1 MLEIFQYD
9 FMQKAFITG
18 ILIAII
24 TPCIGVIVVLK
35 RLSMIGDSL
44 SHNSLAGVAAGLAF
58 GLNPILGA
66 VLFSV
71 AAAFGIEQIRKSFP
85 KYSEIAIAVI
95 MSTGIGLAGILAG
108 FVKNSA
114 NFNSFLFGSI
124 VAISDFELYMVVG
137 LSIVVISAVIFLYKE
152 LFYITF
158 DEQSARLAGIPV
170 GLINFVF
177 TLLTAITIS
186 ISARTVGTL
195 VISSLMVLP
204 VASAMQIAKSYKQ
217 TVVFSVIFAIIF
229 TVLGLYISYY
239 ANFKPGGTIVLVGV
253 SALVCVLTYN
263 NLLSKAFLRRAVKR
277 ALSFN
282 SHDLKDDFV
291 AEKQ

>member
-1 MLEIFQYD
+1 MFSIFQYD
-9 FMQKAFITG
+9 FMQRAFIVG
-18 ILIAII
+18 LLIAII

-58 GLNPILGA
+58 GVNPILGA
-66 VLFSV
+66 VVFSV
-71 AAAFGIEQIRKSFP
+71 AAAFGIERIRKFFP
-85 KYSEIAIAVI
+85 RYSEIAIAVI
-95 MSTGIGLAGILAG
+95 MSTGIGLAGILSG

-114 NFNSFLFGSI
+114 SFSSFLFGSI
-124 VAISDFELYMVVG
+124 VAITDFELYIVIA
-137 LSIVVISAVIFLYKE
+137 LSTVVILSAILLYKE

-158 DEQSARLAGIPV
+158 DEESARLAGIPIKA
-170 GLINFVF
+170 INFIF

-217 TVVFSVIFAIIF
+217 TVIFAVIFAIIF
-229 TVLGLYISYY
+229 TVSGLYISYY
-239 ANFKPGGTIVLVGV
+239 ADFKPGGTIVIVGV
-253 SALVCVLTYN
+253 ITLVCVLVYKN
-263 NLLSKAFLRRAVKR
+263 VLSKIFLKSAAK
-277 ALSFN
+277 AN
-282 SHDLKDDFV
+282 
-291 AEKQ
+291 

>member
-9 FMQKAFITG
+9 FMIKAFIVG

-24 TPCIGVIVVLK
+24 TPCIGVVVVLK

-58 GLNPILGA
+58 GINPVLGA
-66 VLFSV
+66 AIFSV
-71 AAAFGIEQIRKSFP
+71 VAAFGIERIRKSFP
-85 KYSEIAIAVI
+85 KYAEIAIAVI
-95 MSTGIGLAGILAG
+95 MSTGIGLAGILSG

-124 VAISDFELYMVVG
+124 VAISDFELYMVAG
-137 LSIVVISAVIFLYKE
+137 LSIVVIISVIFLYKE

-158 DEQSARLAGIPV
+158 DEESARLAGIPV
-170 GLINFVF
+170 RAVNFIF
-177 TLLTAITIS
+177 TLLTAVTIS

-204 VASAMQIAKSYKQ
+204 VASAMQLAKSYKQ
-217 TVVFSVIFAIIF
+217 TVIYSVIFAVLF
-229 TVLGLYISYY
+229 TVSGLFVSYY
-239 ANFKPGGTIVLVGV
+239 ANLKPGGTIVMVGV
-253 SALVCVLTYN
+253 IALVCILVYN
-263 NLLSKAFLRRAVKR
+263 ALGRLLIKKAVRI
-277 ALSFN
+277 S
-282 SHDLKDDFV
+282 S
-291 AEKQ
+291 

>member
-18 ILIAII
+18 LLIAII

-44 SHNSLAGVAAGLAF
+44 SHNSLAGVAAGLAL
-58 GLNPILGA
+58 GINPILGA
-66 VLFSV
+66 VIFSIV
-71 AAAFGIEQIRKSFP
+71 AAFGIERIRKSFP

-95 MSTGIGLAGILAG
+95 MSTGIGLAGILSG

-137 LSIVVISAVIFLYKE
+137 LSTIVILAIIFLYKE

-158 DEQSARLAGIPV
+158 DEESARLAGIPV
-170 GLINFVF
+170 RAINFVF
-177 TLLTAITIS
+177 TLLTAVTIS

-204 VASAMQIAKSYKQ
+204 VATAIQIAKSYKQ
-217 TVVFSVIFAIIF
+217 TVFYAVIFAIFF
-229 TVLGLYISYY
+229 TVTGLYVSYY
-239 ANFKPGGTIVLVGV
+239 ANFKPGGTIVIVGV
-253 SALVCVLTYN
+253 TTLVCVLIYKN
-263 NLLSKAFLRRAVKR
+263 VLSQAIFKR
-277 ALSFN
+277 AIKTALQNN
-282 SHDLKDDFV
+282 SHK
-291 AEKQ
+291 

>member
-1 MLEIFQYD
+1 MFSIFQYD
-9 FMQKAFITG
+9 FMQRAFIVG
-18 ILIAII
+18 LLIAII

-58 GLNPILGA
+58 GVNPILGA
-66 VLFSV
+66 VVFSV
-71 AAAFGIEQIRKSFP
+71 AAAFGIERIRKSFP
-85 KYSEIAIAVI
+85 RYSEIAIAVI
-95 MSTGIGLAGILAG
+95 MSTGIGLAGILSG

-114 NFNSFLFGSI
+114 SFSSFLFGSI
-124 VAISDFELYMVVG
+124 VAITDFELYIVIG
-137 LSIVVISAVIFLYKE
+137 LSTVVILSAILLYKE

-158 DEQSARLAGIPV
+158 DEESARLAGVPIKA
-170 GLINFVF
+170 INFIF

-217 TVVFSVIFAIIF
+217 TVIFAVIFAIIF

-239 ANFKPGGTIVLVGV
+239 ADFKPGGTIVIVGV
-253 SALVCVLTYN
+253 ITLVCVLVYKN
-263 NLLSKAFLRRAVKR
+263 VLSKIFLKSAAK
-277 ALSFN
+277 AN
-282 SHDLKDDFV
+282 
-291 AEKQ
+291 

>member
-9 FMQKAFITG
+9 FMQKAFLVG

-24 TPCIGVIVVLK
+24 TPSIGVIVVLK

-58 GLNPILGA
+58 GINPILGA
-66 VLFSV
+66 VLFSI
-71 AAAFGIEQIRKSFP
+71 AAAFGIERIRKSFP

-95 MSTGIGLAGILAG
+95 MSTGIGLAGILSG
-108 FVKNSA
+108 FVKNST

-124 VAISDFELYMVVG
+124 VAISDFELYLVVG
-137 LSIVVISAVIFLYKE
+137 LSIIVILAVVFLYKE

-158 DEQSARLAGIPV
+158 DEESARLAGIP
-170 GLINFVF
+170 LKSINVIF
-177 TLLTAITIS
+177 TLLTAVTIS
-186 ISARTVGTL
+186 VSARTVGTL

-204 VASAMQIAKSYKQ
+204 VATAMQIAKSYKQ
-217 TVVFSVIFAIIF
+217 TVIYSIIFAIIF

-239 ANFKPGGTIVLVGV
+239 ADSKPGGTIVIVGV
-253 SALVCVLTYN
+253 LILICVLLYKN
-263 NLLSKAFLRRAVKR
+263 VLRKAIIDRSMAVTSRK
-277 ALSFN
+277 
-282 SHDLKDDFV
+282 
-291 AEKQ
+291 

>member
-1 MLEIFQYD
+1 MLDIFQYD

-24 TPCIGVIVVLK
+24 TPCIGVVVVLK

-44 SHNSLAGVAAGLAF
+44 SHNSLAGVAAGLAA
-58 GLNPILGA
+58 GVNPVLGA
-66 VLFSV
+66 VVFSI
-71 AAAFGIEQIRKSFP
+71 AAAFSIERIRKSFP

-95 MSTGIGLAGILAG
+95 MSTGIGLAGILSG

-114 NFNSFLFGSI
+114 SFSSFLFGSI

-137 LSIVVISAVIFLYKE
+137 LSIVIILAVIFLYKE

-158 DEQSARLAGIPV
+158 DEESARLAGIPV
-170 GLINFVF
+170 KAINFVF
-177 TLLTAITIS
+177 TLLTAVTIS

-204 VASAMQIAKSYKQ
+204 VASAMRIAKSYKQ
-217 TVVFSVIFAIIF
+217 TVVFAVIFAIMF
-229 TVLGLYISYY
+229 TISGLYISYY
-239 ANFKPGGTIVLVGV
+239 ANFKPGSTIVIVGV
-253 SALVCVLTYN
+253 ISLVCILIYEHVFSKVL
-263 NLLSKAFLRRAVKR
+263 LKRVVKA
-277 ALSFN
+277 
-282 SHDLKDDFV
+282 DC
-291 AEKQ
+291 